1 MAHRINK
8 QAFYSFAITAVFVF
22 SLLPGHSSAQALGP
36 GDLFPDFSH
45 ANNLDTPECDYL
57 GIDPA
62 ASIRLGSLKQDIVI
76 LEFMNV
82 FCDMCRE
89 NVELYNELY
98 EASLSH
104 PELAGT
110 FAVLGIAVGNSFEEV
125 MQFSDELY
133 VRYPILLDSE
143 REILSLTGSVRGA
156 PQTYL
161 LQRQGDRYVIRHFSR
176 SAADSDEYLSM
187 IRTYVRSSMDKNT
200 TPAQTFPYCFMVD
213 GVKHAEKQ
221 FTGSRVLLYFPH
233 ERTYPHNSD
242 TRNMAQQVRVFKRIL
257 EQYPDIKIIVLEPEG
272 EEGKSLKGVELPPG
286 ITRATGDEALFA
298 QLASKDHP
306 TVYYI
311 EAAGNALF
319 KGQALTLSAMRS
331 MIELGRY
338 RAEPDMPE
346 ADIISLITRT
356 LAEQDATVRDTV
368 KTDIDGHEVYL
379 TRTNNPDRFYYS
391 RLESSPSLCDLCHD
405 SHFIYSIDPRGTIV
419 AFIPIALTK
428 RGNAGWDV
436 SEVAAYRKAFTGK
449 NIRTTFQFNA
459 AVDAI
464 SGATITSSIVY
475 EGFNHGKTI
484 FKPGQPLPANTT
496 QSSVA
501 NRPSV
506 SN

>member
-1 MAHRINK
+1 LICLFPK
-8 QAFYSFAITAVFVF
+8 PSC
-22 SLLPGHSSAQALGP
+22 AQPLGP

-62 ASIRLGSLKQDIVI
+62 ASLHLGSLKQDIII

-82 FCDMCRE
+82 FCDVCRE
-89 NVELYNELY
+89 DVELYNELY
-98 EASLSH
+98 EASLSD

-125 MQFSDELY
+125 MQFSDELF
-133 VRYPILLDSE
+133 VHYPILLDSE

-161 LQRQGDRYVIRHFSR
+161 LQRQDNRYVIRHFSR
-176 SAADSDEYLSM
+176 SATNMDEYLSM
-187 IRTYVRSSMDKNT
+187 IRTQLSSSPDKNT
-200 TPAQTFPYCFMVD
+200 TPAHTFPYCFMVD

-233 ERTYPHNSD
+233 KRTYPHNSD
-242 TRNMAQQVRVFKRIL
+242 TRNSAQQINVFKRVL
-257 EQYPDIKIIVLEPEG
+257 EQYPDIRIIVLEPE
-272 EEGKSLKGVELPPG
+272 EKEGTSLKGFALPPG
-286 ITRATGDEALFA
+286 ITRATGDDALFA
-298 QLASKDHP
+298 QHASKDHP

-311 EAAGNALF
+311 DAAGNAIF

-331 MIELGRY
+331 MLEQGRY

-356 LAEQDATVRDTV
+356 LSEQDPGVHNTV
-368 KTDIDGHEVYL
+368 KTDINGYEVYL
-379 TRTNNPDRFYYS
+379 TRTSNPDRFYYS

-405 SHFIYSIDPRGTIV
+405 SHFIYSIDSRGTIV
-419 AFIPIALTK
+419 ALIPIALPK
-428 RGNAGWDV
+428 RGNVDWTTN
-436 SEVAAYRKAFTGK
+436 EVASFQKAFKGK

-464 SGATITSSIVY
+464 SGSTITSSIVY
-475 EGFNHGKTI
+475 EGFNRGKTI
-484 FKPGQPLPANTT
+484 YEQAPPLPTDTT
-496 QSSVA
+496 HSGAGAS
-501 NRPSV
+501 PST